1 MSQQLQDSNTSTKV
15 SEDSMIVDGRGAAE
29 FKSDTFSKYKKTDV
43 KKQLLSAMVKGKI
56 EPACYWSAE
65 LVCAGEFID
74 IWEMVL
80 LFLGKYV
87 STANIRLTVYLE
99 YRYSIFRNI
108 CAQQSELTAELN
120 LRNHKEIRKLFA
132 ELMYVC
138 CTSRQKNSVE
148 VIKINR
154 VEEFDISQLSDRLK
168 ATSTDF
174 VRGIIKTKDPK
185 ELTIPLNE
193 LGFQLSERNTSAACY
208 WVEWVIEFDHFCRNV
223 KKKPCVCE
231 KRPEY
236 PCESKLSRDAI
247 WLVWDL
253 LFKYA
258 EQGTTSNVRAPI
270 IKATMD
276 ALLQLFAIRYT
287 SAACRKRRYLM
298 YFAVSLLTEPMDD
311 ACAQQPL
318 VQNPTMLE
326 MIVDRID
333 TTVYKQIKKNEERLK
348 MDYLYHN
355 LQYERLMM
363 DESLGF

>member
-1 MSQQLQDSNTSTKV
+1 MSQQQQQQQDSTKV
-15 SEDSMIVDGRGAAE
+15 PEDSMIVDGRSAAD

-74 IWEMVL
+74 IWEIVL

-87 STANIRLTVYLE
+87 STANIRLTIYLE

-108 CAQQSELTAELN
+108 CTQQSELTAELN
-120 LRNHKEIRKLFA
+120 LRNHREIRKLFA
-132 ELMYVC
+132 ELMYIC
-138 CTSRQKNSVE
+138 CNSRQKNSVE

-174 VRGIIKTKDPK
+174 VRGILHAKDPK

-193 LGFQLSERNTSAACY
+193 LGYQISVRNTSAACY

-247 WLVWDL
+247 WLVWDI
-253 LFKYA
+253 LFRYVELGTA
-258 EQGTTSNVRAPI
+258 ERPAIV
-270 IKATMD
+270 KAAMD
-276 ALLQLFAIRYT
+276 ALLQLFCIRYT

-298 YFAVSLLTEPMDD
+298 YFAVSLLTEPMDET
-311 ACAQQPL
+311 CAQQPL
-318 VQNPTMLE
+318 VQNPAMLE

-333 TTVYKQIKKNEERLK
+333 TTVYKQIKKNEERPK

-355 LQYERLMM
+355 LQYERLLQ
-363 DESLGF
+363 DESLGL